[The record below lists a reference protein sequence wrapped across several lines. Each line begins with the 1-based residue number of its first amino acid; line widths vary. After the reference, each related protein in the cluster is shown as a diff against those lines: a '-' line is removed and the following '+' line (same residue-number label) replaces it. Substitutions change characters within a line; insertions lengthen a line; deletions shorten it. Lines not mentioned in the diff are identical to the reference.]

1 MSKRQLIEE
10 IRRYNTN
17 VKAEFL
23 AQFEEEDLKQYLY
36 NLEGVSRKRQDI
48 SSWSRKQPKLRM
60 VS

>member
-36 NLEGVSRKRQDI
+36 NLEGISRKRHDI